1 MGLSDRTLF
10 LNKTFVQECAIT
22 LVQGEGHNLR
32 IHNDLFGEFLP
43 SKSSAVRLFH
53 WY

>member
-1 MGLSDRTLF
+1 MELSDKTLF
-10 LNKTFVQECAIT
+10 LNKTFVRECIIT

-32 IHNDLFGEFLP
+32 IHYVLFGEFLP
-43 SKSSAVRLFH
+43 TKSSAVCLFH